1 MTLKPNNLILATM
14 VGLSVI
20 APGMAGAASNSTS
33 AAPTFAAFGDMPYH
47 QKEFQVLIH
56 EIYPG
61 LQANGE
67 VGLVINLGDLGRP
80 KHGNPFNAC
89 GQAYRYSV
97 LDHWNTL
104 LSNKPVFFTPGD
116 NDWTDCIPA
125 RTGMATDDPLASLA
139 EVRNVFHGK
148 PNRLNKTRLFPD
160 YREQPNYP
168 ENAMWSY
175 RGMLFVTNHWVGS
188 NNGKVEPGN
197 AVASALNREE
207 AARVAANMAWL
218 NLAATQI
225 TGQRYLA
232 LVVAMQADAFEGGQ
246 LPLGADGNIIDS
258 PIGRCRSNTTY
269 AAMCN
274 ALVALAKEKKLPVLL
289 VHGDTNAHCLDQPA
303 ADEAPNLWRLNAPG
317 DFMDPTDVDLIS
329 FERDKPERPFR
340 VQGLLS
346 KQAPP
351 SLCSAFHQVAFSS
364 AGAQQVTSVNIR
376 SGTRMLKV
384 SLQGREKELATFTVK
399 SSAGVEYC
407 KKGPY
412 RHDAPCTVPV
422 APGTYTIHVRGETA
436 VFQGQL
442 RYSSF
447 DYTIGDE
454 VAAGKPN

>member
-1 MTLKPNNLILATM
+1 MNLRPNTAILMTM
-14 VGLSVI
+14 VWPMLGLAST
-20 APGMAGAASNSTS
+20 APAMAGAAS
-33 AAPTFAAFGDMPYH
+33 ALPTFAAFGDMPYR
-47 QKEFQVLIH
+47 QKDFQALIDQ
-56 EIYPG
+56 IYPG
-61 LQANGE
+61 LQANGQ
-67 VGLVINLGDLGRP
+67 VGLVINVGDLGRP
-80 KHGNPFNAC
+80 KYGDPFYAC
-89 GQAYRYSV
+89 GQSYRYSV
-97 LDHWNTL
+97 LDNWNTL
-104 LSNKPVFFTPGD
+104 LSNKPVFYTPGD
-116 NDWTDCIPA
+116 NDWTDCNPP
-125 RTGMATDDPLASLA
+125 RTGLADSDPLASLA
-139 EVRNVFHGK
+139 EVRSVFHGK

-175 RGMLFVTNHWVGS
+175 RGLLFVTNHWVGS
-188 NNGKVEPGN
+188 NNGKVEPAN
-197 AVASALNREE
+197 AMAGALNREE
-207 AARVAANMAWL
+207 AARVAANLAWL
-218 NLAATQI
+218 NLAASKI
-225 TGQRYLA
+225 NGQRYLA
-232 LVVAMQADAFEGGQ
+232 LVIAMQADAFEENE
-246 LPLGADGNIIDS
+246 LPLGAGGHLIDS
-258 PIGRCRSNTTY
+258 PIGRCRSNSTF

-274 ALVALAKEKKLPVLL
+274 ALVTLAKEKKLPVLL
-289 VHGDTNAHCLDQPA
+289 VHGDTNAHCLDRPA

-376 SGTRMLKV
+376 PGTRMLKV

-399 SSAGVEYC
+399 NSAGVEYC
-407 KKGPY
+407 QAGPY
-412 RHDAPCTVPV
+412 RHDAPCMVPV

-436 VFQGQL
+436 AFQGQL

-447 DYTIGDE
+447 DYTIGDA